1 MLASAVLSM
10 LQYPMFQAA
19 LESKTNLDAMNVVC
33 VVCAAACLPYCAWLG
48 ARERREWRGARQR
61 VPADANAA

>member
-1 MLASAVLSM
+1 
-10 LQYPMFQAA
+10 
-19 LESKTNLDAMNVVC
+19 MNVVC